1 MKPVLAAAAAALA
14 FAAALPALAQP
25 APEYVR
31 MAGASDKFE
40 ITEAQLAEQRS
51 HNPQIL
57 RAARMMVRDHT
68 KSTAM
73 IKAAVR
79 HTMGRNPPPPMLT
92 SEQQSQLAELRGM
105 RGPAFNRTYVDQ
117 QVQSHQQALD
127 LQQRYAQ
134 NGDAPELRRT
144 AGQIVPVVQQHL
156 DMFRDLQ
163 TRMR

>member
-1 MKPVLAAAAAALA
+1 MKPVLAAVAATLA
-14 FAAALPALAQP
+14 VAAALPALAQP
-25 APEYVR
+25 APDYVR

-51 HNPQIL
+51 HNPRVL
-57 RAARMMVRDHT
+57 HAARMMVRDHT

-79 HTMGRNPPPPMLT
+79 HGMGHNPPPPMLT
-92 SEQQSQLAELRGM
+92 SEQQSQLSELRGA
-105 RGPAFNRTYVDQ
+105 RGHDFDRLYVDQ

-144 AGQIVPVVQQHL
+144 AGEIVPVVQQHL
-156 DMFRDLQ
+156 DMWRDLQ
-163 TRMR
+163 SHMR